1 MLGTGD
7 PGALLAMPRLLRE
20 RVKSGS
26 RPGQRADGH
35 RIVLSVEGGG
45 MRGTVT
51 AGMAYALHE
60 LGLLPAFDAV
70 YGTSAGAITAAWL
83 LSSNPGGLRGWAR
96 PDYARTL
103 IRWWA
108 PLRGRPVV
116 DVRTL
121 VEVVYQGEF
130 PMDFASVLASEVEW
144 HPLGTDAVT
153 GAATDLRGLVSE
165 PAEVRLALRASAG
178 LPFLAGPAV
187 VLRGR
192 RFFDGGLAEP
202 IPFRTPMADGATH
215 LVVLRSRPP
224 RLLPAGP
231 ALPPRP
237 AREARVMTSTFLR
250 RESLELRSI
259 YLERGARTL
268 ADVASVAAMEASRD
282 GAVAVPAGQLPRGQP
297 LHHRR
302 RGAGGRVRG
311 GAAGRDRADSRQ
323 RHLAREDLLA
333 RRSPPAV
340 VRYRAQTAAC
350 DCLLM

>member
-1 MLGTGD
+1 VLADGV
-7 PGALLAMPRLLRE
+7 PEAEPAIPLLLLE
-20 RVKSGS
+20 RARSGS
-26 RPGQRADGH
+26 QPGQRADGY

-83 LSSNPGGLRGWAR
+83 LSSNPDGLRGWAR

-130 PMDFASVLASEVEW
+130 PMDFGSVLANTVEW
-144 HPLGTDAVT
+144 HPLGTDAAT
-153 GAATDLRGLVSE
+153 GAATDLRSLVGD

-178 LPFLAGPAV
+178 LPLLAGPAV

-202 IPFRTPMADGATH
+202 IPFRTPMAGGATH
-215 LVVLRSRPP
+215 IVVLRSRPL
-224 RLLPAGP
+224 RVLPVGP
-231 ALPPRP
+231 VVSPRP
-237 AREARVMTSTFLR
+237 AREARFLTSTFLR
-250 RESLELRSI
+250 RESPDLRNV
-259 YLERGARTL
+259 YLQRGARTL
-268 ADVASVAAMEASRD
+268 ADVASVAAMEAAGTAVTFHPPVGGPPVTRFTTD
-282 GAVAVPAGQLPRGQP
+282 GALLAA
-297 LHHRR
+297 
-302 RGAGGRVRG
+302 AFE
-311 GAAGRDRADSRQ
+311 AGRQAVHS
-323 RHLAREDLLA
+323 L
-333 RRSPPAV
+333 PAIASAT
-340 VRYRAQTAAC
+340 R
-350 DCLLM
+350 

>member
-1 MLGTGD
+1 ML
-7 PGALLAMPRLLRE
+7 LVLQE

-35 RIVLSVEGGG
+35 RVALSVEGGG
-45 MRGTVT
+45 MRGAVT
-51 AGMAYALHE
+51 AGMAHALHE

-83 LSSNPGGLRGWAR
+83 LSSNPDGLRGWAR

-121 VEVVYQGEF
+121 VEVVYQSEF
-130 PMDFASVLASEVEW
+130 PMDFASVLASAVEW

-153 GAATDLRGLVSE
+153 GAATDLRSLVSD

-178 LPFLAGPAV
+178 LPILAGPAV

-192 RFFDGGLAEP
+192 RFFDGGLTEP

-215 LVVLRSRPP
+215 IVVLRSRPFQG
-224 RLLPAGP
+224 LPAGP
-231 ALPPRP
+231 AIPLRP
-237 AREARVMTSTFLR
+237 AREARFLTSTFLR
-250 RESLELRSI
+250 RESRNLRNA
-259 YLERGARTL
+259 YLGRGARTL
-268 ADVASVAAMEASRD
+268 ADVISVATMQEAGMALSVYPPVGGPPVSRLTTD
-282 GAVAVPAGQLPRGQP
+282 GGLLAAAFE
-297 LHHRR
+297 
-302 RGAGGRVRG
+302 
-311 GAAGRDRADSRQ
+311 AGRQ
-323 RHLAREDLLA
+323 
-333 RRSPPAV
+333 AV
-340 VRYRAQTAAC
+340 CGLPGATVTTMA
-350 DCLLM
+350 

>member
-1 MLGTGD
+1 VLGAVEPRPETLF
-7 PGALLAMPRLLRE
+7 LLHE

-60 LGLLPAFDAV
+60 LGLLSAFDAV

-83 LSSNPGGLRGWAR
+83 LSSNPDGLRGWAR

-103 IRWWA
+103 ISWWA

-121 VEVVYQGEF
+121 VEVIYQGEF
-130 PMDFASVLASEVEW
+130 PMDFASVLASAVEW

-153 GAATDLRGLVSE
+153 GASTDLHSLVSD

-178 LPFLAGPAV
+178 LPLLAGPAV

-192 RFFDGGLAEP
+192 RFFDGALAEP
-202 IPFRTPMADGATH
+202 VPFRTPMAGGATH
-215 LVVLRSRPP
+215 LVVLRSRPF
-224 RLLPAGP
+224 RMLPASSVIM
-231 ALPPRP
+231 PRP
-237 AREARVMTSTFLR
+237 AREARFLTSTFLR
-250 RESLELRSI
+250 RESPDLRNV
-259 YLERGARTL
+259 YLGRRARTL
-268 ADVASVAAMEASRD
+268 ADVMTVRAMEAAGTALSFYPPVGGPPVTRFTTD
-282 GAVAVPAGQLPRGQP
+282 GAL
-297 LHHRR
+297 L
-302 RGAGGRVRG
+302 
-311 GAAGRDRADSRQ
+311 AAGFEAGRRVVHSRP
-323 RHLAREDLLA
+323 LI
-333 RRSPPAV
+333 V
-340 VRYRAQTAAC
+340 
-350 DCLLM
+350 

>member
-1 MLGTGD
+1 MLGAGEPD
-7 PGALLAMPRLLRE
+7 ALAARAPRTQTLLLLRE

-26 RPGQRADGH
+26 QPGQRADGY

-60 LGLLPAFDAV
+60 RGLLPAFDAV

-103 IRWWA
+103 ISWSA
-108 PLRGRPVV
+108 LLRRRPVV
-116 DVRTL
+116 DVKRL

-130 PMDFASVLASEVEW
+130 PMDFESVLASEVSW

-153 GAATDLRGLVSE
+153 GASTDLRPLVSD

-178 LPFLAGPAV
+178 LPLLAGPAV

-202 IPFRTPMADGATH
+202 IPVRTPMAGGATH
-215 LVVLRSRPP
+215 LVVLRSRPYQV
-224 RLLPAGP
+224 LPAGP
-231 ALPPRP
+231 VISPRP
-237 AREARVMTSTFLR
+237 AREARFLTSTFLR
-250 RESLELRSI
+250 RESPDLRNV
-259 YLERGARTL
+259 YLARGAQTL
-268 ADVASVAAMEASRD
+268 IDVTRVAAMEAAGTALSLYP
-282 GAVAVPAGQLPRGQP
+282 PAGSPPVTRFTTDGTL
-297 LHHRR
+297 L
-302 RGAGGRVRG
+302 A
-311 GAAGRDRADSRQ
+311 AAFEAGRQ
-323 RHLAREDLLA
+323 
-333 RRSPPAV
+333 
-340 VRYRAQTAAC
+340 AA
-350 DCLLM
+350 LGLVP

>member
-1 MLGTGD
+1 VLGAGE
-7 PGALLAMPRLLRE
+7 PEALLSGQPGPTLLLLQE

-26 RPGQRADGH
+26 QPGQRTDGY

-45 MRGTVT
+45 MRGTLT

-60 LGLLPAFDAV
+60 LGLLSAFDAV

-83 LSSNPGGLRGWAR
+83 LSSNPDGLRGWAR

-130 PMDFASVLASEVEW
+130 PMDFASVLTSTVEW
-144 HPLGTDAVT
+144 HPLGTDALT
-153 GAATDLRGLVSE
+153 GAATDLRSLVSD

-178 LPFLAGPAV
+178 LPLLAGRAV

-202 IPFRTPMADGATH
+202 VPFRTPMADGATH
-215 LVVLRSRPP
+215 LVVLRSRP
-224 RLLPAGP
+224 LQVLPPGP
-231 ALPPRP
+231 AVSPRP
-237 AREARVMTSTFLR
+237 AREARFLTRTFLR
-250 RESLELRSI
+250 RESLDLRNV
-259 YLERGARTL
+259 YLGRTARSL
-268 ADVASVAAMEASRD
+268 ADVVSVAAMESAGTALSFYPPVGGPPVTRFTTD
-282 GAVAVPAGQLPRGQP
+282 GALLAAAFEAGRQAVTGSVGQP
-297 LHHRR
+297 SETR
-302 RGAGGRVRG
+302 
-311 GAAGRDRADSRQ
+311 
-323 RHLAREDLLA
+323 
-333 RRSPPAV
+333 PA
-340 VRYRAQTAAC
+340 
-350 DCLLM
+350 